1 MTSVLPDTL
10 PLFPLPGVALFP
22 DLPLPLHIFE
32 PRYRAMLRDALAGS
46 RFIGIVQIR
55 PGATT
60 REGEPSPIFSIGCA
74 GRIEGV
80 AEMEGGR
87 SNIVLRGVSRFH
99 IDEELPEGR
108 PYRVARVSPLLEKVL
123 DEEALT
129 DSLARVLHE
138 IGQIDEGMSL
148 LARTDEAPKALVV
161 NMLAQ
166 LLPLGDLERQSLIE
180 APSVDDRARLLA
192 EILDFARLARE
203 SSASDSAIRH

>member
-1 MTSVLPDTL
+1 
-10 PLFPLPGVALFP
+10 
-22 DLPLPLHIFE
+22 LPLPLHIFE
-32 PRYRAMLRDALAGS
+32 PRYRAMVREAIAGS
-46 RFIGIVQIR
+46 RVIGIVQIR
-55 PGATT
+55 PGG
-60 REGEPSPIFSIGCA
+60 EGHPTPIFSIGCA

-80 AEMEGGR
+80 AELPNGR

-99 IDEELPEGR
+99 IDEELPPAEGR
-108 PYRVARVSPLLEKVL
+108 PYRLARVSALIEKVL
-123 DEEALT
+123 DEDALT

-180 APSVDDRARLLA
+180 APTIDARARLLA
-192 EILDFARLARE
+192 EILDFARLSR
-203 SSASDSAIRH
+203 SAPSSDSAIKH

>member
-1 MTSVLPDTL
+1 MISVLPDTL

-32 PRYRAMLRDALAGS
+32 PRYRTMLKDALAGS

-55 PGATT
+55 PGQ
-60 REGEPSPIFSIGCA
+60 EGVPSPIFSVGCA

-80 AEMEGGR
+80 AEIEGGR

-99 IDEELPEGR
+99 IDEELAEDR
-108 PYRVARVSPLLEKVL
+108 PYRVARVSPLMEKVL

-129 DSLARVLHE
+129 ESLARVLHE

-180 APSVDDRARLLA
+180 APTIDERARLLA
-192 EILDFARLARE
+192 EILDFARLSR
-203 SSASDSAIRH
+203 ASTVTDSAIQH

>member
-1 MTSVLPDTL
+1 MTPILPESL

-32 PRYRAMLRDALAGS
+32 PRYRTMVKDALAGAG
-46 RFIGIVQIR
+46 FIGIVQIR
-55 PGATT
+55 PG
-60 REGEPSPIFSIGCA
+60 GDGVPSPIFSIGCA

-80 AEMEGGR
+80 AELPDGR
-87 SNIVLRGVSRFH
+87 SNIVLRGVSRFR
-99 IDEELPEGR
+99 IDEELPDGR
-108 PYRVARVSPLLEKVL
+108 PYRVARVTPLIEKIL

-129 DSLARVLHE
+129 ESLARVLHE

-166 LLPLGDLERQSLIE
+166 LLPLGELERQSLIE
-180 APSVDDRARLLA
+180 ASTVDDRARLLA
-192 EILDFARLARE
+192 EILDFARLSRSAP
-203 SSASDSAIRH
+203 ASDSAIRH

>member
-1 MTSVLPDTL
+1 MTVLPEII

-32 PRYRAMLRDALAGS
+32 PRYRAMLKDALEGS

-55 PGATT
+55 PGSPAVD
-60 REGEPSPIFSIGCA
+60 GVPSPIFSIGCA

-80 AEMEGGR
+80 AELEDGR

-108 PYRVARVSPLLEKVL
+108 PYRVARVSPLIEKVL

-129 DSLARVLHE
+129 ESLARVLHE

-166 LLPLGDLERQSLIE
+166 LLPLGELERQSLVE
-180 APSVDDRARLLA
+180 AATIDDRARLLA

-203 SSASDSAIRH
+203 SGASDSAIRH

>member
-1 MTSVLPDTL
+1 MTALPDTI

-32 PRYRAMLRDALAGS
+32 PRYRAMLRDTLAGS
-46 RFIGIVQIR
+46 KFIGIVQIR
-55 PGATT
+55 PGATPV
-60 REGEPSPIFSIGCA
+60 EGRPSPIFSIGCA
-74 GRIEGV
+74 GRVEGV
-80 AEMEGGR
+80 AELAGGR

-99 IDEELPEGR
+99 IEEELPEGL
-108 PYRVARVSPLLEKVL
+108 PYRVARVSPLIEKVL

-129 DSLARVLHE
+129 ESLARVLHE

-180 APSVDDRARLLA
+180 APSIDERARLLA
-192 EILDFARLARE
+192 SILDFARIART
-203 SSASDSAIRH
+203 SNASDSAIRH